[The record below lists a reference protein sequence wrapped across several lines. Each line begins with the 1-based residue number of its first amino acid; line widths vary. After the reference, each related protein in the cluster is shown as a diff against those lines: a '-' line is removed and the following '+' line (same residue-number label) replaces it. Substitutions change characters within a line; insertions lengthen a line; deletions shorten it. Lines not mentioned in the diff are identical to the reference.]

1 MADIPNGIDSGATR
15 APEARRAENSPTREQ
30 AISAFNFSWSRFDSA
45 PLTDKW
51 QIDSRDTMRKALA
64 PKKRGNID
72 YDKGK
77 FSHQKKSASVY
88 GVGIPLDE
96 YMPIDDML
104 DWMYNQINSGK
115 LTKEDFD
122 GFTNAY
128 DIISDFSFSIEAKET
143 DRDRATR
150 SARLNEI
157 YEHIKKTKILRTK
170 EGGTQMSDDEIQ
182 VEAER
187 IVMKRRVFRPDKANP
202 APTPEPDTPAASL
215 VPGIESEQAPG
226 EAVVDASSIEDL
238 AGESEEISDESM
250 QHLRSVADAIDH
262 PDNIVFES
270 DGNTTGTSASSPLH
284 TELSYPL
291 DSSNSN
297 EIYSRIAVSAWIY
310 REVGPAP
317 VIDYE
322 AWHNEV
328 DPNTDADTREDHIQ
342 SKLEAHKLNLQTWQR
357 KVRDFTMHIPYGKES
372 YGNLVSD
379 LKNGLDPLDRYKN
392 QQPPPYEVNKEFW
405 ISKFNKMGQSRDQ
418 ALEKL
423 QSVGL
428 FLEPEPADQPT
439 PAAEPPAPAEIIPPP
454 IFATL
459 PPKTQQRLLQLID
472 EGHSDEDIT
481 RILRAEGIDLAKAVR
496 LSDTP
501 APEPDLVPVETAL
514 PEPAETTR
522 STETPVTPES
532 VLKLEAGESQ
542 PYKKSGE
549 DSVFANAENGAVAVF
564 DGVGGNGFGNIASKY
579 ASEEVSKALSELP
592 PNARREQIQEAMMTG
607 WRNFNNARSKDL
619 TERGYDPSSR
629 LRPMLTTGTV
639 VKLFTED
646 GKTMAAVFHAGD
658 SRAYAVKKDGT
669 LVQISTDDSLVQDAF
684 EKGRITPD
692 QAQQIND
699 FFDEVTNYD
708 DIPENLQRLWNDRN
722 VIAKTFTET
731 PNFEVIPADD
741 FEYIFVTSDGVHDN
755 LTKSEI
761 ATAIRGKNTP
771 QEVADSIG
779 QETLKHFGRNVK
791 NPDGKWD
798 RVGSEKENE
807 RSKEDDVSIAA
818 IKITRES
825 VPTPA
830 ETSTEEPIEITD
842 FHLGMNFIDI
852 SSEDM
857 VYVSN
862 IHEKSYLPELADL
875 TENEVTLT
883 NLRTGETKTIGRE
896 KLLEQIRKGEGFKP
910 DPIEGRKYRDTK
922 TGKILTAQTD
932 FKDGRPRVNLV
943 DETGKIVGTGKRQ
956 GFDEAVANGD
966 YEEVKPAPKP
976 IATPPPAPPGP
987 TPIVSLRGTG
997 PLPITPPIIIP
1008 PPPGG
1013 VIPEAPSPAPVEAV
1027 SVDASPPLA
1036 EPTPSAPSE
1045 LSEPAP
1051 AAPASAS
1058 PALPSAPEDEPSDA
1072 SLAVDTLDSSQPPAP
1087 ESRPLNRRER
1097 LNASARGTLDR
1108 LDRAIERMRTTT
1120 VYPILPTD
1128 SALVRTLKDV
1138 GRAVEGSVI
1147 KPTSILFLNSARLA
1161 TKTVSKVID
1170 PFAPKLAKPL
1180 PEYQP
1185 TTPTSLNPKRTF
1197 IIANQSSDLSSPQE
1211 LQVSEFI
1218 NQEMKKGF
1226 WNWPKKIGLNWL
1238 EALAKKRVA
1247 DQIRAASIKSGNP
1260 YVVIAMD
1267 QSKLRLRDLFLT
1279 RNLLWRKRDLPQL
1292 KLDTESRRNTAT
1304 TASESI
1310 LKQLQTEVG
1319 AGQELVQAQGELRQ
1333 MLLDK
1338 IIHPLIKEEIT
1349 DPLKVQELLREFV
1362 INKKNDPQVQAIFGR
1377 NTDRYGRLAEY
1388 FATNL
1393 IELTSEMKR
1402 EINAGGTSL
1411 AVLDNEIDLR
1421 FARIRGRDQTE
1432 RNLSITDKLIERAE
1446 GNRITGFVANPA
1458 VVSIASALALR
1469 FALKPTSRGAG
1480 ASIVPIAGG
1489 ILAGSIWGAIE
1500 GGYKVK
1506 VDRTTRQSG
1515 RTFMK
1520 NGEALRPPI
1529 LRSNRPLERARY
1541 KAALVIYNRQASIE
1555 KGFETTD
1562 YERVPASE
1570 LKTRLRNLLDTG
1582 NKSDPR
1588 VREEVIDATAEIR
1601 ARLDFYDLNGI
1612 HKISYDSEDAT
1623 HQQNLD
1629 LVELRAE
1636 ARTVLRNE
1644 GLSDD
1649 QIITAERQA
1658 YGRYNQRFIENTE
1671 QQDRAFAAFRLKEM
1685 AIRGGIGAGIGATF
1699 ASATVFAADFIENI
1713 SGFNPLK
1720 EFNRAVLN
1728 TFGGV
1733 SSEIASFVPRLRDA
1747 FSHGGTVNVTDNLQ
1761 AVVNADSH
1769 GVRFTSPTGE
1779 TMLRGQILP
1788 DGKIAV
1794 SGNISGVRS
1803 ELEQAFDIHQ
1813 ESAPSESLTP
1823 SETELIRDKTLG
1835 RAIKIPEGTHWVH
1848 NPDHPKT
1855 WNLVSD
1861 SDPQKVLISEAR
1873 VDKKGGFH
1881 FNESAS
1887 PWGEGVET
1895 NKGERIKVHGKE
1907 GLWHDASTD
1916 VNRREWYRNNTVGR
1930 SEGNELRLTTG
1941 KKGNAVILSMHG
1953 MGLGTEEGL
1962 KPNPIDVKELKTK
1975 GFFITLGG
1983 DYEKPI
1989 WIPVT
1994 ADGVNDAKLRLD
2006 PDDYKHFITRD
2017 GKRIY
2022 LGDIAKMI
2030 INQEALRK
2038 LPDGNIAT
2046 ELYGRRDVFSIAR
2059 NGRNGAIE
2067 AGRLIKRDGQN
2078 VAQIFATILG
2088 SEEAPKTI
2096 NRLSEILI
2104 RPFEITKPPVQPPI
2118 VLIPR
2123 DIEAPPIPVVYAPR
2137 FPLGN
2142 MAQSSSEPR
2151 ENIDETPEVS
2161 APLPTGTSNE
2171 QEKASWQREF
2181 DQAVSESDKRKWDEE
2196 FDKAVLTPTPAPV
2209 APRAPITTD
2218 GTTAGDVG
2226 AAFQGLGQGI
2236 TEAVNRDNWE
2246 RVHRRQSPG
2255 AGPGTLVDTF
2265 YEASQRLYDGG
2276 KITSKEELDA
2286 LYREISDV
2294 WRAKG
2299 DWKAALDAA
2308 EQRLNSTP
2316 VPSPQAPA
2324 VEPEP
2329 EEAAIPAT
2337 PPTTPPIRAPYTGP
2351 APRAS
2356 GRLTPEWRARQR
2368 EIDRENALAR
2378 RTGRALNNAAAN
2390 VSTALASGTR
2400 KTGEVT
2406 ARAGKAAA
2414 RTGAQV
2420 ASATARAG
2428 VGSAR
2433 VTARTAQSTAR
2444 LGAKTASGIALGI
2457 GQAAERIPQGAIDT
2471 VSPLSSV
2478 GYGGGV
2484 IPRVT
2489 PTTPSPTPTPIEVA
2503 VPIPDSAET
2512 PPSRTY
2518 SDEKGKNYELIELDD
2533 HGARVKYPDGVIHY
2547 VPKNLFDLYTSGEFF
2562 NPYAVLPPT
2571 ETSPLKTVTPTPE
2584 PEIPVVR
2591 QSTASSESSIIGKT
2605 YEGKK
2610 GGVYE
2615 VVGIRKG
2622 RKGDVAAVE
2631 VRFPDGSVKIIAQYL
2646 FNKWTSGRFFDP
2658 YLSTPTSPGSNK
2670 PSSTIPTAS
2679 NNQVLNKAADRLRTR
2694 AEALRT
2700 TNATGPKGIVN
2711 RVAST
2716 TLDASRQMASAGAAL
2731 TGGRKPSTV
2740 TPPPT
2745 INPAEPV
2752 LPPSQP
2758 VPPTPL
2764 PGNFPGIIDRSIGG
2778 NGIGSRIR
2786 RALRR
2791 N

>member
-1 MADIPNGIDSGATR
+1 MADAVSTEAGRIDIPTAPSTSDTGSLVLSDTEIPEEIELIDALNRVYHGYLA
-15 APEARRAENSPTREQ
+15 
-30 AISAFNFSWSRFDSA
+30 A
-45 PLTDKW
+45 PLTDPLQKADREDTQEAW
-51 QIDSRDTMRKALA
+51 EETLAKGVYQFSPDELRD
-64 PKKRGNID
+64 
-72 YDKGK
+72 
-77 FSHQKKSASVY
+77 
-88 GVGIPLDE
+88 
-96 YMPIDDML
+96 
-104 DWMYNQINSGK
+104 NSGK
-115 LTKEDFD
+115 GQPKFLPMHGMIDWLADNPSEQNKEDL
-122 GFTNAY
+122 
-128 DIISDFSFSIEAKET
+128 SILERFNESIRAKDLRRKET
-143 DRDRATR
+143 DEEVTARHNRRIEQEKAWMRRKGLSTGDEEKDTAIATKRVQKVLREIIPVRA
-150 SARLNEI
+150 
-157 YEHIKKTKILRTK
+157 KGKPKTSTPV
-170 EGGTQMSDDEIQ
+170 ESGQ
-182 VEAER
+182 V
-187 IVMKRRVFRPDKANP
+187 
-202 APTPEPDTPAASL
+202 PAASL
-215 VPGIESEQAPG
+215 VPGTEAEHAPG
-226 EAVVDASSIEDL
+226 EAVADASSIEDL
-238 AGESEEISDESM
+238 A
-250 QHLRSVADAIDH
+250 
-262 PDNIVFES
+262 
-270 DGNTTGTSASSPLH
+270 SAS
-284 TELSYPL
+284 
-291 DSSNSN
+291 
-297 EIYSRIAVSAWIY
+297 
-310 REVGPAP
+310 AP
-317 VIDYE
+317 
-322 AWHNEV
+322 
-328 DPNTDADTREDHIQ
+328 
-342 SKLEAHKLNLQTWQR
+342 
-357 KVRDFTMHIPYGKES
+357 
-372 YGNLVSD
+372 
-379 LKNGLDPLDRYKN
+379 
-392 QQPPPYEVNKEFW
+392 
-405 ISKFNKMGQSRDQ
+405 
-418 ALEKL
+418 
-423 QSVGL
+423 
-428 FLEPEPADQPT
+428 EPETT
-439 PAAEPPAPAEIIPPP
+439 PDELPIAEAEAPRPEPEAAA
-454 IFATL
+454 
-459 PPKTQQRLLQLID
+459 
-472 EGHSDEDIT
+472 
-481 RILRAEGIDLAKAVR
+481 AVA
-496 LSDTP
+496 DTP
-501 APEPDLVPVETAL
+501 APEPDPAPVETAL
-514 PEPAETTR
+514 PEPAEA
-522 STETPVTPES
+522 TE
-532 VLKLEAGESQ
+532 K
-542 PYKKSGE
+542 
-549 DSVFANAENGAVAVF
+549 
-564 DGVGGNGFGNIASKY
+564 
-579 ASEEVSKALSELP
+579 
-592 PNARREQIQEAMMTG
+592 
-607 WRNFNNARSKDL
+607 
-619 TERGYDPSSR
+619 
-629 LRPMLTTGTV
+629 
-639 VKLFTED
+639 
-646 GKTMAAVFHAGD
+646 
-658 SRAYAVKKDGT
+658 
-669 LVQISTDDSLVQDAF
+669 
-684 EKGRITPD
+684 
-692 QAQQIND
+692 
-699 FFDEVTNYD
+699 
-708 DIPENLQRLWNDRN
+708 
-722 VIAKTFTET
+722 
-731 PNFEVIPADD
+731 
-741 FEYIFVTSDGVHDN
+741 
-755 LTKSEI
+755 
-761 ATAIRGKNTP
+761 
-771 QEVADSIG
+771 
-779 QETLKHFGRNVK
+779 
-791 NPDGKWD
+791 
-798 RVGSEKENE
+798 
-807 RSKEDDVSIAA
+807 
-818 IKITRES
+818 
-825 VPTPA
+825 
-830 ETSTEEPIEITD
+830 PIEITD

-852 SSEDM
+852 SSGEM

-862 IHEKSYLPELADL
+862 IKEKSYLPELADL

-883 NLRTGETKTIGRE
+883 NLRTGETQTIIRE
-896 KLLEQIRKGEGFKP
+896 KLLEQIRNGEEFKP
-910 DPIEGRKYRDTK
+910 DPIEGGKYKDTK

-976 IATPPPAPPGP
+976 IITPPPTPA
-987 TPIVSLRGTG
+987 PIVSLTS
-997 PLPITPPIIIP
+997 PSSIPAITPALP
-1008 PPPGG
+1008 PAPFAPATPG
-1013 VIPEAPSPAPVEAV
+1013 IAPATPSPAPALIETLTAEAPVAPEPADNADVEKIIDHFATAES
-1027 SVDASPPLA
+1027 SVASPRHSKTNEDAVFSSPEHGIIAVFDGLGGVAGGEIASHIARDEMSKALLA
-1036 EPTPSAPSE
+1036 LPPNATRDEIYQAMVNGLTNARNAMNQYEADHPEQEKGMDTTITLIKLYREGDDLFAYMMHAGDSRAYAYTTSGNLRQVSTDDSFVSQALEEGSITKERAEEINRIMDEAESVRDLPDDVKPFYSQRNVMTNTFRYGPKLNIVKLGPHVKYLIVTSDGIHDNLKASEIGNIVGNASVATDIPQALVEGARELFISFEPNPDGTVRVIGPKRNSKRSKEDDTSAVVID
-1045 LSEPAP
+1045 LSPDRSTLIT
-1051 AAPASAS
+1051 PASTPIIS
-1058 PALPSAPEDEPSDA
+1058 PTSPGALPAVAPVLPSAPEDEPSDA
-1072 SLAVDTLDSSQPPAP
+1072 SLAVDTLDSSQPLAP
-1087 ESRPLNRRER
+1087 EPRPLNRRER

-1120 VYPILPTD
+1120 AYPILPTD
-1128 SALVRTLKDV
+1128 SALVRTFKDV
-1138 GRAVEGSVI
+1138 GRAVEGAVI

-1541 KAALVIYNRQASIE
+1541 KAALIIYNRQASIE

-1570 LKTRLRNLLDTG
+1570 LKTKLRNLLDTG

-1588 VREEVIDATAEIR
+1588 VREEVIDAIAEIR

-1612 HKISYDSEDAT
+1612 HKISYDSEDVT

-1649 QIITAERQA
+1649 QIITAERDA
-1658 YGRYNQRFIENTE
+1658 YGRYNQKFIENTE

-1685 AIRGGIGAGIGATF
+1685 AIRGGIGAGIGAAA
-1699 ASATVFAADFIENI
+1699 ASATVFAADFVEHV
-1713 SGFNPLK
+1713 SGFNPLR
-1720 EFNRAVLN
+1720 EFNRAVRN

-1733 SSEIASFVPRLRDA
+1733 SSEIASFVPRLKDA
-1747 FSHGGTVNVTDNLQ
+1747 FSHGGTVNVTDHLQ

-1769 GVRFTSPTGE
+1769 GVRFVNPTGE

-1794 SGNISGVRS
+1794 PGNISGVRS

-1813 ESAPSESLTP
+1813 ESAPSEPLIP
-1823 SETELIRDKTLG
+1823 LETELVRDNTLG
-1835 RAIKIPEGTHWVH
+1835 KPIKIPEGTHWVP
-1848 NPDHPKT
+1848 NSEHPKT

-1861 SDPQKVLISEAR
+1861 TDPNRILVSEGR
-1873 VDKKGGFH
+1873 YDKKGVFH

-1887 PWGEGVET
+1887 PWAEGVET
-1895 NKGERIKVHGKE
+1895 TKGERVKVTGKE

-1916 VNRREWYRNNTVGR
+1916 VDRREWYRNNTVGR

-1962 KPNPIDVKELKTK
+1962 KPNPIDVRELKNK

-1983 DYEKPI
+1983 NYDKPI
-1989 WIPVT
+1989 WIPVG
-1994 ADGVNDAKLRLD
+1994 ADGVMDAKLRLD
-2006 PDDYKHFITRD
+2006 PDDYTHFITRN
-2017 GKRIY
+2017 GNKIY
-2022 LGDIAKMI
+2022 LGDIARMV
-2030 INQEALRK
+2030 INEEAFSK

-2046 ELYGRRDVFSIAR
+2046 ELYGRRDVFSIAN

-2067 AGRLIKRDGQN
+2067 AGRLIRRDGQN

-2088 SEEAPKTI
+2088 NDETPKYI
-2096 NRLSEILI
+2096 NRPSEILI

-2123 DIEAPPIPVVYAPR
+2123 DIEAPPIPIVYAPR
-2137 FPLGN
+2137 FTLGN
-2142 MAQSSSEPR
+2142 MTQSSSEPR
-2151 ENIDETPEVS
+2151 ENIDETPEAS

-2196 FDKAVLTPTPAPV
+2196 FNQTIAESTSTPGSVPLSPPPFPAPILPPQAQPFRPV
-2209 APRAPITTD
+2209 ESSVPE
-2218 GTTAGDVG
+2218 GFTAGPPV
-2226 AAFQGLGQGI
+2226 
-2236 TEAVNRDNWE
+2236 
-2246 RVHRRQSPG
+2246 
-2255 AGPGTLVDTF
+2255 
-2265 YEASQRLYDGG
+2265 
-2276 KITSKEELDA
+2276 
-2286 LYREISDV
+2286 IS
-2294 WRAKG
+2294 
-2299 DWKAALDAA
+2299 
-2308 EQRLNSTP
+2308 
-2316 VPSPQAPA
+2316 AP
-2324 VEPEP
+2324 
-2329 EEAAIPAT
+2329 T
-2337 PPTTPPIRAPYTGP
+2337 PYTGP
-2351 APRAS
+2351 EPRAS

-2378 RTGRALNNAAAN
+2378 RTGRAA
-2390 VSTALASGTR
+2390 V
-2400 KTGEVT
+2400 
-2406 ARAGKAAA
+2406 
-2414 RTGAQV
+2414 RTGVQV

-2428 VGSAR
+2428 VGTAR
-2433 VTARTAQSTAR
+2433 VTARAAQSTAR
-2444 LGAKTASGIALGI
+2444 LGTKTASGVALGI
-2457 GQAAERIPQGAIDT
+2457 GQAAERIPQGVTDA
-2471 VSPLSSV
+2471 VSPLTSV

-2489 PTTPSPTPTPIEVA
+2489 PAAPSPTPEPIPTTGATVASPPTPATVPPPAPESVLPITAGVGTTVYSTNGSEYRIVDEETIAGVKLFNLQPVDGNPNIRSSVAEKDLLNPTQFSRFRLAKIIPEPGPVASAPIETPIEVA
-2503 VPIPDSAET
+2503 IPIPDSAET
-2512 PPSRTY
+2512 PPSKTY
-2518 SDEKGKNYELIELDD
+2518 PDEEGKIYELMELDD
-2533 HGARVKYPDGVIHY
+2533 HGARVKYPDGAIHY
-2547 VPKNLFDLYTSGEFF
+2547 LPRNLFDLYTSGEFF
-2562 NPYAVLPPT
+2562 NPNAVLPPT
-2571 ETSPLKTVTPTPE
+2571 ETPPLETVTPTPE
-2584 PEIPVVR
+2584 PGIREDT
-2591 QSTASSESSIIGKT
+2591 QGTASSESSIIGKT

-2658 YLSTPTSPGSNK
+2658 YLPSPKSSGINK
-2670 PSSTIPTAS
+2670 PSSAISTAS

-2716 TLDASRQMASAGAAL
+2716 TLDASRQMASAGAAF

-2745 INPAEPV
+2745 INPTEPV

-2758 VPPTPL
+2758 IPPTPL
-2764 PGNFPGIIDRSIGG
+2764 PENFPGIVDRSIGG
-2778 NGIGSRIR
+2778 NGISSRIR